1 MKIGIITQPM
11 AANYGCNLQAYALQV
26 TLERL
31 GHEVRILDRWSERN
45 NEGIY
50 VLILKR
56 MIRFAKDTLK
66 FILRK
71 SIYHTIEESDRAYY
85 WQHFLCFQRE
95 YLHLTDKFR
104 SSAEIKAYT
113 DNCHFDAYVV
123 GSDQV
128 WRPAYNLGEKLYDMY
143 LAFAK
148 DQDVKRISYAAS
160 FGVDN
165 WEYTKEQTNRCSEL
179 IKRFDAV
186 SVREKSG
193 VDLCKNSLGVK
204 AINVL
209 DPTML
214 LDVKDYNFLIERKLQ
229 GKTEGELFCY
239 ILDSSPAMLGAMD
252 FVEKISGLKRFTC
265 LPLVPEN
272 TYDVFDKAGS
282 ILPSP
287 EEWLRCFRDA
297 KMVLVDSFHG
307 MVFSIIYNK
316 PFWVVGNPK
325 RGMTRFKSLLSLFG
339 LEERLVTVEQ
349 LSSINLNSPID
360 WQKVNERYRYYKTAS
375 KNFINH
381 ELS

>member
-31 GHEVRILDRWSERN
+31 GHEVRILDRWSQRK
-45 NEGIY
+45 NEVINEHI
-50 VLILKR
+50 VKR
-56 MIRFAKDTLK
+56 MIRFAKDTVK
-66 FILRK
+66 FVLRK
-71 SIYHTIEESDRAYY
+71 SIYHTIEESDRVYY

-95 YLHLTDKFR
+95 YLHLTEKFR
-104 SSAEIKAYT
+104 SSAEIKAYS
-113 DNCHFDAYVV
+113 DNYHFDAYVV

-165 WEYTKEQTNRCSEL
+165 WEYTREQTNRCSEL
-179 IKRFDAV
+179 VKRFDAI

-193 VDLCKNSLGVK
+193 VDLCKNNLGVK

-214 LDVKDYNFLIERKLQ
+214 LDVKDYNLLIERKLQ

-239 ILDSSPAMLGAMD
+239 ILDSSPAMLRAMD

-287 EEWLRCFRDA
+287 EEWLRSFRDA

-325 RGMTRFKSLLSLFG
+325 RGMARFNNLLSLFG

-349 LSSINLNSPID
+349 FSSINLNSPID
-360 WQKVNERYRYYKTAS
+360 WREVNERYRYYRKVS
-375 KNFINH
+375 MDFISH